1 MDTERL
7 TNEEKK
13 MMSLFPDLTAT
24 FINDGLSGLSYTLR
38 RRSPWTSIDTF

>member
-24 FINDGLSGLSYTLR
+24 FINEVYLDLVIR
-38 RRSPWTSIDTF
+38 